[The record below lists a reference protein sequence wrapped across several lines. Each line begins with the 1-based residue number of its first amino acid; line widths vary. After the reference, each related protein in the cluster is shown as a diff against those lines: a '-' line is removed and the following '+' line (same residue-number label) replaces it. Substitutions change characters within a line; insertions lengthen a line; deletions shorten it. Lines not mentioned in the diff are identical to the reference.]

1 MPPANGLVKRR
12 TRTRAEIAREECDG
26 EVLRLCRALET
37 MLQESDANRL
47 RFIAAA
53 EAWSVEQ
60 EKIDGRLRDAI
71 RGPK

>member
-1 MPPANGLVKRR
+1 MPATANGLARR
-12 TRTRAEIAREECDG
+12 RSRADVIREECDA

-71 RGPK
+71 RGKA